1 MAYCVFHLCRSN
13 NNVLFQKFTKHRDIL
28 FSFQLTIYI
37 KINNITIYRRKPH
50 IEYLL
55 NSHPTFSTNDIAIT
69 STNDRRYTVLS
80 SLVSFLS
87 LRECNFGVN
96 EDIVLDIR

>member
-1 MAYCVFHLCRSN
+1 MN
-13 NNVLFQKFTKHRDIL
+13 N
-28 FSFQLTIYI
+28 LTIYRQ
-37 KINNITIYRRKPH
+37 KAH

-55 NSHPTFSTNDIAIT
+55 NSHPIFSTNDMAIT
-69 STNDRRYTVLS
+69 STNDGRHTDLS

-87 LRECNFGVN
+87 LRECNFEVN